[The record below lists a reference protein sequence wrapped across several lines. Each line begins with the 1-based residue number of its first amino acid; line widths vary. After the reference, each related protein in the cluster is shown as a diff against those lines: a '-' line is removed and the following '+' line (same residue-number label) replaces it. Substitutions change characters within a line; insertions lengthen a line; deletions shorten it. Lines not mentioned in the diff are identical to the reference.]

1 MDNFINDKYSLDSI
15 SPKEQAIKKFELIKG
30 GKNINIMLVYGDE
43 LYELGNWLKQLFAE
57 SLGKKAFGFLPV
69 VSRMTQ
75 DQHSLLQLY
84 LDGPKDKFFE
94 IHTVDYNESNDFID
108 ITLANHKDAMIKTL
122 ESEKLPIVNVTNY
135 TVENMKEIS
144 LQIGNLFA
152 NSILEVL
159 ILAELGNVD
168 PFGQDAVE
176 KQKNFLK

>member
-1 MDNFINDKYSLDSI
+1 
-15 SPKEQAIKKFELIKG
+15 
-30 GKNINIMLVYGDE
+30 
-43 LYELGNWLKQLFAE
+43 
-57 SLGKKAFGFLPV
+57 
-69 VSRMTQ
+69 MTQ

-94 IHTVDYNESNDFID
+94 IHAVDYNESNDFID
-108 ITLANHKDAMIKTL
+108 ITLINHKDAMIKTL
-122 ESEKLPIVNVTNY
+122 ESEKLPIVKVTNY
-135 TVENMKEIS
+135 AVENMKEIS